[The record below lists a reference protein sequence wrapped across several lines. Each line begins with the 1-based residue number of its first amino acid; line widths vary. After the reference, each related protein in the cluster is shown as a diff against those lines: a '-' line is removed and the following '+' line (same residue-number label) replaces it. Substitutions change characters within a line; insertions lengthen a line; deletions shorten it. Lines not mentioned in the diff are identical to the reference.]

1 MHNDPEVPNEE
12 EEEEL
17 RELIELA
24 LKQNLKEK
32 KQFKRRVDLTQRL
45 ATILSEYLDSYI
57 LLGFDFSGRH
67 VEIKAANT
75 PQKVEALNSFLLK
88 YFAAESQSIR
98 GTSHGQ
104 DEIL

>member
-1 MHNDPEVPNEE
+1 MPNDPEVPDDD
-12 EEEEL
+12 EEEL
-17 RELIELA
+17 KELIELA

-32 KQFKRRVDLTQRL
+32 KQFKRRVDLTRRL

-57 LLGFDFSGRH
+57 MLGFDFSGRH
-67 VEIKAANT
+67 VEIKAADT

-88 YFAAESQSIR
+88 YFAAESQSIK

-104 DEIL
+104 DEVL

>member
-1 MHNDPEVPNEE
+1 MHNDAEVPDDD
-12 EEEEL
+12 EEEL
-17 RELIELA
+17 KELIELA

-32 KQFKRRVDLTQRL
+32 KQFKRRVDLTRRL

-57 LLGFDFSGRH
+57 MLGFDFSGRH
-67 VEIKAANT
+67 VEIKAADT

-88 YFAAESQSIR
+88 YFAAESQSIK

-104 DEIL
+104 DEVL

>member
-1 MHNDPEVPNEE
+1 MHNDPEVPDDD
-12 EEEEL
+12 EEEL
-17 RELIELA
+17 KELIELA

-32 KQFKRRVDLTQRL
+32 KQFKRRVDLTRRL

-57 LLGFDFSGRH
+57 MLGFDFSGRH
-67 VEIKAANT
+67 VEIKAADT

-88 YFAAESQSIR
+88 YFAAESQSIK

-104 DEIL
+104 DEVL

>member
-1 MHNDPEVPNEE
+1 MHNDPEVPDDD
-12 EEEEL
+12 EEEL
-17 RELIELA
+17 KELIELA

-32 KQFKRRVDLTQRL
+32 KQFKRRVDLTRRL

-57 LLGFDFSGRH
+57 MLGFDFSGRH
-67 VEIKAANT
+67 VEIKAADT

-88 YFAAESQSIR
+88 YFAAESQSVK

-104 DEIL
+104 DEVL

>member
-1 MHNDPEVPNEE
+1 MHNDPEVPDDD
-12 EEEEL
+12 EEEL
-17 RELIELA
+17 KELIELA

-32 KQFKRRVDLTQRL
+32 KQFKRRVDLTRRL

-57 LLGFDFSGRH
+57 MLGFDFAGRH
-67 VEIKAANT
+67 VEIKAADT

-88 YFAAESQSIR
+88 YFAAESQSIK

-104 DEIL
+104 DEVL